1 MFGAGKE
8 QVKLPILTTA
18 SPDELSDQS
27 IWKETHFSPTKLDSE
42 LLKYAAPLLSLNSNE
57 TKAGYINLLK

>member
-1 MFGAGKE
+1 MFGTGKE

-27 IWKETHFSPTKLDSE
+27 VWKETHFSPTKLDLE
-42 LLKYAAPLLSLNSNE
+42 LSKYAAPLLTLKSNE
-57 TKAGYINLLK
+57 MKAGYINLLK